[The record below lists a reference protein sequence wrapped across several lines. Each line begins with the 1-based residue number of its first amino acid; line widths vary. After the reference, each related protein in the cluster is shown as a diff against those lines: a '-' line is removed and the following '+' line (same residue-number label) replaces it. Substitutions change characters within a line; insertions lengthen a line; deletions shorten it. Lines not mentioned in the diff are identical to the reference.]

1 MDAKILTKSNPAKE
15 FNRENL
21 LRFLSV
27 LYTIAVFGYTVDTF
41 KYQWDGF
48 TKVLLVHEIT

>member
-27 LYTIAVFGYTVDTF
+27 LYTIAFLVT
-41 KYQWDGF
+41 
-48 TKVLLVHEIT
+48 LLIHLNISWMDLLKFNYYMK

>member
-21 LRFLSV
+21 LRFYLFYLQLPFLV
-27 LYTIAVFGYTVDTF
+27 T
-41 KYQWDGF
+41 
-48 TKVLLVHEIT
+48 LLIHLNISGMDLLKFY